1 MRGTDELY
9 WYGDAFARRGFVVL
23 AVDISHRPR
32 VDRRTPYMNDPLYP
46 DPDTGDDP
54 AQGNGPHPAV
64 KAAGFDSD
72 WEEDGERAWDAMRGL
87 DYLLEQIFVDASRVL
102 VTGLSMGGEI
112 TTIAGALDPRLSLS
126 IPAGFSPD
134 LGVMLYNGNHPCW
147 RWLHADLREYVDASD
162 FYALTAPR
170 PLVIE
175 TGKVDFTFS
184 RFAAPFA
191 ADKQILRRARLAYGG
206 EIGNVEHYLHYDQH
220 RYHVGDVNPTHTSE
234 TNVRIPEVVEPTA
247 PWSYAWES
255 DNRTFPSRGN
265 LFETVSFFLEF

>member
-1 MRGTDELY
+1 MRAYTTDSCSIGSALQLPPHSGVGV
-9 WYGDAFARRGFVVL
+9 WLSADLDRARK
-23 AVDISHRPR
+23 
-32 VDRRTPYMNDPLYP
+32 DP
-46 DPDTGDDP
+46 
-54 AQGNGPHPAV
+54 
-64 KAAGFDSD
+64 
-72 WEEDGERAWDAMRGL
+72 
-87 DYLLEQIFVDASRVL
+87 IFGSR
-102 VTGLSMGGEI
+102 
-112 TTIAGALDPRLSLS
+112 
-126 IPAGFSPD
+126 
-134 LGVMLYNGNHPCW
+134 GNHPCW

-191 ADKQILRRARLAYGG
+191 ADKQILRRARLAYGS

-234 TNVRIPEVVEPTA
+234 TNVCIPEVVEPTA